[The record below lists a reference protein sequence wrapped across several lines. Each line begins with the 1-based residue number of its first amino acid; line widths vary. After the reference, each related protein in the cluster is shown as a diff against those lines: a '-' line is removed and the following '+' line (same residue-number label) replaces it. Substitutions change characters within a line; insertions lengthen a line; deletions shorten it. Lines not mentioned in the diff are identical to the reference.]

1 MAALRLVPASGA
13 AAVEVNNDSTL
24 VGRDATCDL
33 VVSDGSVSRKHARL
47 ERRGD
52 TWTVVDQGSANGTFV
67 DGQRIV
73 ESALQSG
80 QELRFGAVS
89 YRVEIEGAEDDIGA
103 TVVTSAMPEATVI
116 QSEPLVPRPPA
127 VHPPAPRSGPPPPPP
142 RMGGG
147 PPGPPP
153 LPGSYGAASPVPPMA
168 APPLAPK
175 KGRSPVFWIGLGC
188 CGCLALVLVFV
199 GLVGGF
205 AVFATRGAVEAVRA
219 QITEIK
225 AGNMDAAYKRMSN
238 AYRQSHTE
246 ADFGAFV
253 ARHPGLKENSDSTF
267 TTRNVQNDKAQ
278 LAGYLMAASGAKETV
293 RYELVKEGDWK
304 IDDIKFEG
312 ESAATAQA
320 GGGGGGDPGDALQIE
335 TLFLHK
341 EPVGN
346 GTRVD
351 MKVRV
356 TGFSV
361 KPDGDAYR
369 MDLAE
374 DLETIGP
381 DGQRLPAHSRMGLET
396 LRDRTP
402 QATGAAGEFAN
413 TLTFTNNAAPGSYT
427 ARLTIR
433 DHVGQNLK
441 AHEVRFDLP

>member
-1 MAALRLVPASGA
+1 
-13 AAVEVNNDSTL
+13 
-24 VGRDATCDL
+24 
-33 VVSDGSVSRKHARL
+33 
-47 ERRGD
+47 
-52 TWTVVDQGSANGTFV
+52 
-67 DGQRIV
+67 
-73 ESALQSG
+73 
-80 QELRFGAVS
+80 
-89 YRVEIEGAEDDIGA
+89 
-103 TVVTSAMPEATVI
+103 
-116 QSEPLVPRPPA
+116 
-127 VHPPAPRSGPPPPPP
+127 
-142 RMGGG
+142 
-147 PPGPPP
+147 
-153 LPGSYGAASPVPPMA
+153 MA
-168 APPLAPK
+168 APPLAPRT
-175 KGRSPVFWIGLGC
+175 GRSPVFWIGLGC

-225 AGNMDAAYKRMSN
+225 AGNTDAAYRRMSN

-320 GGGGGGDPGDALQIE
+320 GGGGGGGPGDALQIE
-335 TLFLHK
+335 TLFVHK
-341 EPVGN
+341 EPVGS

-361 KPDGDAYR
+361 KPEGDAYR
-369 MDLAE
+369 MDLVE

-381 DGQRLPAHSRMGLET
+381 DGQRLPALSRMGLET
-396 LRDRTP
+396 LHDRTP
-402 QATGAAGEFAN
+402 QATGAAAEFAN
-413 TLTFTNNAAPGSYT
+413 TLNLTNSPAPGSYA